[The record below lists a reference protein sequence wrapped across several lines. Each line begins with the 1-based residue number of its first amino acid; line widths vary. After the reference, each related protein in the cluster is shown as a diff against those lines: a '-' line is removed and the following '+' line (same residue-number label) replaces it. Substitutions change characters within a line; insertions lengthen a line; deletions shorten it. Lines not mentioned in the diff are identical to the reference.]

1 MITLYSYP
9 ELYGL
14 EDNNPYGL
22 KVFAFLR
29 LCGLPFEHR
38 HVLDT
43 KAAPRGQLPYLVD
56 AEQTIGDSD
65 AILSYLKRQYAL
77 PVDAALTD
85 AQRDLDLMLRRTLD
99 DLYWVMS
106 YSRWRDDRFWPTFRA
121 ALLAQHPDIGADA
134 LEAARQYNFNRYHF
148 QGIGRYQ
155 PDQVY
160 ARGVGDLQVI
170 AHLIHDTGFL
180 FGERP
185 SSIDAAAYGFVAN
198 IYFYDIDTP
207 LKQFV
212 VSQPQLVKYCVALR
226 DAVAQG
232 GAATRQSG

>member
-43 KAAPRGQLPYLVD
+43 QAAPRGQLPYLIDED
-56 AEQTIGDSD
+56 ATIGDSD
-65 AILSYLKRQYAL
+65 AIVAWLKRRYAL
-77 PVDAALTD
+77 SVDDGLFE
-85 AQRDLDLMLRRTLD
+85 AQRNLDLLLRRTLD

-106 YSRWRDDRFWPTFRA
+106 YSRWRDDRYWPTFRD
-121 ALLAQHPDIGADA
+121 ALLAQHPGLDAQA
-134 LEAARQYNFNRYHF
+134 LEGAREYNFKRYHY
-148 QGIGRYQ
+148 QGIGRYE
-155 PDQVY
+155 PDEVY
-160 ARGVGDLQVI
+160 ARGVGDLQAI
-170 AHLIHDTGFL
+170 ARFVPKSGFL

-185 SSIDAAAYGFVAN
+185 VSTDAAVYGFVAN
-198 IYFYDIDTP
+198 IYYYEIDTP
-207 LKQFV
+207 LKRFV
-212 VSQPQLVKYCVALR
+212 VSQPHLVRYCTALR
-226 DAVAQG
+226 EAVERG
-232 GAATRQSG
+232 GAK